1 MQRAGTIRLIH
12 ILKLRGWATGE
23 ASTPHLERD
32 LAHLGAFQLIL
43 IDLGPL
49 KLFWAHLS
57 SFQFISFQLM
67 HH

>member
-1 MQRAGTIRLIH
+1 MQRAGTIRLID

-49 KLFWAHLS
+49 KLF
-57 SFQFISFQLM
+57 
-67 HH
+67 